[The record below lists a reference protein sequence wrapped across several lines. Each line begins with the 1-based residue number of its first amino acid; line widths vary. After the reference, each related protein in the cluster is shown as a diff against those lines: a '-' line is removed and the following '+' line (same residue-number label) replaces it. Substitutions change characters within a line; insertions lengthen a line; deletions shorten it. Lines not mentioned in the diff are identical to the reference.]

1 MLHGK
6 PPVSARYMIKPR
18 CLIRGDGGTGSF
30 PADFVELEKWFR
42 QPQRRVGL
50 PDDRISPRRTTG
62 VVEPALRRPTQ
73 RKENLHRRTARAVGR
88 LNQVGG
94 STRPAAVSRINSR
107 SALGTEP
114 AACTANNWR
123 TVCYHFATQLRT
135 TERDKRGWRVHKDAK
150 KPNK

>member
-1 MLHGK
+1 MLHEE

-18 CLIRGDGGTGSF
+18 CLIRGDGSTGSF

-42 QPQRRVGL
+42 QPQPQPQRRVGL

-88 LNQVGG
+88 LNQVGRT
-94 STRPAAVSRINSR
+94 TRPAAVSRINST
-107 SALGTEP
+107 SALGNEP
-114 AACTANNWR
+114 AAWLANNWR
-123 TVCYHFATQLRT
+123 TVCYHF
-135 TERDKRGWRVHKDAK
+135 
-150 KPNK
+150 